1 MQKKTLFLVMTLG
14 LFVVL
19 SAWGGPRTFEQAQKI
34 AETQATRLG
43 LTVDRKAMAR
53 AKAINGVVDGVRK
66 VANYY
71 VFPNGTN
78 KGFTIVSGDDSM
90 PDIVGYSASG
100 TYDDSQIPEAM
111 TYFLKEYSD
120 MVEAVKV
127 GDKRALRTLDERRDV
142 TVAPAVSPLVNI
154 HWGQGTPFNNMCPD
168 YAVGK
173 RSATGCVATAMAQVM
188 AYWKYPKELKAA
200 IPSYT
205 TATNNIGVR
214 GETAGQT
221 YDWDNM
227 RAEYRTAYTAA
238 EAAAVAKLMSHCG
251 KAVEMDYGASSG
263 AIVTHK
269 ELATYFGYDKDLM
282 LYLSRSSFN
291 LAEWTTLIDNEL
303 KAGRPILYSGQ
314 SSDAGHQFVCDGSDG
329 EGLYHINWGWNGNQ
343 DGYFDIT
350 ILNPDKGGIGSGNA
364 EDGYSK
370 DCTMIIGMQP
380 DNGIVDEP
388 LVNLPLV
395 QAYKYDRDGYKSG
408 FAITQGVRQNASGS
422 FQLTISDVFFS
433 NTDDTFSGKLA
444 YGVSDGKGGYTP
456 IAMIDSKVQLGG
468 LFFTTKVNWSPAPG
482 TYTIYALY
490 CASGEGTWH
499 KCAYAN
505 GLAPYKLTAT
515 DTQLSMAK
523 SMLSATLKPV
533 GELHAY
539 DNGVF
544 EVTLTNDDEDDYVGK
559 VAFWLSDTEDE
570 TAGGEATTLDVIVGA
585 HSTLTRQIT
594 VSSFQYRNEGD
605 AYVWLKDASGANIS
619 PIQKVTVSKAVKPV
633 LVLTSVDTNVT
644 PGEYETE
651 RAFYGS
657 DKVKAPKVNDDFVRV
672 RMGFMNIGAE
682 GEVRYFISASN
693 PAGNDK
699 YWKGYRTVNVPNDGS
714 TTYIEETW
722 SPSETGFA
730 FMLCSLS
737 MSYMDSDD
745 SPFKFVSMD
754 NYMYKLELADGS
766 GRYLQVP
773 ANIQFVYVAGK
784 TVGINNVEAG
794 HGVTVR
800 SGEGEVIILADKTER
815 IAIYGVDGR
824 KVKDVVAQGGV
835 ALHVSV
841 PSGIYIV
848 KGTKVVVR

>member
-1 MQKKTLFLVMTLG
+1 MTLG
-14 LFVVL
+14 LFVAL
-19 SAWGGPRTFEQAQKI
+19 PAWSGPRTFEQAQKI

-71 VFPNGTN
+71 VFPNGTD

-100 TYDDSQIPEAM
+100 TYDESMVPEAM
-111 TYFLKEYSD
+111 TYFLKEYSN
-120 MVEAVKV
+120 MVEAVKA
-127 GDKRALRTLDERRDV
+127 GDGKAQRTLEERRGV
-142 TVAPAVSPLVNI
+142 TVAPAVSPLVNV
-154 HWGQGTPFNNMCPD
+154 HWGQGTPFNNLCPY
-168 YAVGK
+168 YATGK
-173 RSATGCVATAMAQVM
+173 RSVTGCVATAMAQVM
-188 AYWKYPKELKAA
+188 AYWKYPKELKAD
-200 IPSYT
+200 IPSYVT
-205 TATNNIGVR
+205 TTNNISVR
-214 GETAGQT
+214 GETGGQA

-227 RAEYRTAYTAA
+227 RTEYKSAYTTA
-238 EAAAVAKLMSHCG
+238 EADAVAKLMLHCG

-263 AIVTHK
+263 AVVTHK
-269 ELATYFGYDKDLM
+269 KLATYFGYDKDLM
-282 LYLSRSSFN
+282 LTVSRSSFS
-291 LAEWTTLIDNEL
+291 LSEWITLIDNEL
-303 KAGRPILYSGQ
+303 KAGRPILYSGR
-314 SSDAGHQFVCDGSDG
+314 SSDAGHLFVCDGSDG

-370 DCTMIIGMQP
+370 DCMMIIGMQP

-395 QAYKYDRDGYKSG
+395 QAYKYNRDGYKSS
-408 FAITQGVRQNASGS
+408 FTITQGVRQNASGS
-422 FQLTISDVFFS
+422 FQLTIGDAFFS

-456 IAMIDSKVQLGG
+456 IAQIDSKVQLGG
-468 LFFTTKVNWSPAPG
+468 LFFTTKVYWSPAPG

-490 CASGEGTWH
+490 CASGENTWH

-505 GLAPYKLTAT
+505 GLAPYKVTAT
-515 DTQLSMAK
+515 DTQLSMTK

-539 DNGVF
+539 DDGIF
-544 EVTLTNDDEDDYVGK
+544 EVTLTNGDEDDYVGE

-570 TAGGEATTLDVIVGA
+570 SAGEKTTTLDIVVGA
-585 HSTLTRQIT
+585 HSTITRQIT
-594 VSSFQYRNEGD
+594 VSSFQFLGEGD
-605 AYVWLKDASGANIS
+605 AYVWLRDASGATIS
-619 PIQKVTVSKAVKPV
+619 PMQKVTVGKAAKPV
-633 LVLTSVDTNVT
+633 LVLASVETNVT

-651 RAFYGS
+651 RAFYGT

-672 RMGFMNIGAE
+672 RMGFTNIGAE

-693 PAGNDK
+693 PASSQR
-699 YWKGYRTVNVPNDGS
+699 YWKGYKTVNVPNDGS
-714 TTYIEETW
+714 VTYIEETW

-730 FMLCSLS
+730 FMQCSLS

-745 SPFKFVSMD
+745 SPVRFVSMA

-766 GRYLQVP
+766 GRYFQVP
-773 ANIQFVYVAGK
+773 ANMQFVYVAGK
-784 TVGINNVEAG
+784 TVGIDNVEAG

-800 SGEGEVIILADKTER
+800 SGEGEVIILADKTEG

-824 KVKDVVAQGGV
+824 KVKDVVAQAGI

-848 KGTKVVVR
+848 KGIKVLVR

>member
-1 MQKKTLFLVMTLG
+1 MTLG
-14 LFVVL
+14 LFVAL
-19 SAWGGPRTFEQAQKI
+19 PAWSGPRTFEQAQKI

-71 VFPNGTN
+71 VFPNGTD

-100 TYDDSQIPEAM
+100 TYDESMVPEAM
-111 TYFLKEYSD
+111 TYFLKEYSN
-120 MVEAVKV
+120 MVEAVKA
-127 GDKRALRTLDERRDV
+127 GDGKAQRTLEERRGV
-142 TVAPAVSPLVNI
+142 TVAPAVSPLVNV
-154 HWGQGTPFNNMCPD
+154 HWGQGTPFNNLCPY
-168 YAVGK
+168 YATGK
-173 RSATGCVATAMAQVM
+173 RSVTGCVATAMAQVM
-188 AYWKYPKELKAA
+188 AYWKYPKELKAD
-200 IPSYT
+200 IPSYVT
-205 TATNNIGVR
+205 TTNNISVR
-214 GETAGQT
+214 GETGGQA

-227 RAEYRTAYTAA
+227 RTEYKSAYTTA
-238 EAAAVAKLMSHCG
+238 EADAVAKLMLHCG

-263 AIVTHK
+263 AVVTHK
-269 ELATYFGYDKDLM
+269 KLATYFGYDKDLM
-282 LYLSRSSFN
+282 LTVSRSSFS
-291 LAEWTTLIDNEL
+291 LSEWITLIDNEL
-303 KAGRPILYSGQ
+303 KAGRPILYSGR
-314 SSDAGHQFVCDGSDG
+314 SSDAGHLFVCDGSDG

-370 DCTMIIGMQP
+370 DCMMIIGMQP

-395 QAYKYDRDGYKSG
+395 QAYKYNRDGYKSS
-408 FAITQGVRQNASGS
+408 FTITQGVRQNASGS
-422 FQLTISDVFFS
+422 FQLTIGDAFFS
-433 NTDDTFSGKLA
+433 NTDDIFSGKLA

-456 IAMIDSKVQLGG
+456 IAQIDSKVQLGG
-468 LFFTTKVNWSPAPG
+468 LFFTTKVYWSPAPG

-490 CASGEGTWH
+490 CASGENTWH

-505 GLAPYKLTAT
+505 GLAPYKVTAT
-515 DTQLSMAK
+515 DTQLSMTK

-539 DNGVF
+539 DDGIF
-544 EVTLTNDDEDDYVGK
+544 EVTLTNGDEDDYVGE

-570 TAGGEATTLDVIVGA
+570 SAGEKTTTLEIVVGA
-585 HSTLTRQIT
+585 HSTITRQIT
-594 VSSFQYRNEGD
+594 VSSFQFLGEGD
-605 AYVWLKDASGANIS
+605 AYVWLRDASGATIS
-619 PIQKVTVSKAVKPV
+619 PMQKVTVGKAAKPV
-633 LVLTSVDTNVT
+633 LVLASVETNVT

-651 RAFYGS
+651 RAFIGT

-672 RMGFMNIGAE
+672 RMGFTNIGAE

-693 PAGNDK
+693 PASSQR
-699 YWKGYRTVNVPNDGS
+699 YWKGYKTVNVPNDGS
-714 TTYIEETW
+714 VTYIEETW

-730 FMLCSLS
+730 FMQCSLS

-745 SPFKFVSMD
+745 SPVRFVSMD

-766 GRYLQVP
+766 GRYFQVP
-773 ANIQFVYVAGK
+773 ANMQFVYVAGK
-784 TVGINNVEAG
+784 TVGIDNVEAG

-800 SGEGEVIILADKTER
+800 SGEGEVIILADKTEG

-824 KVKDVVAQGGV
+824 KVKDVVAQAGI

-848 KGTKVVVR
+848 KGIKVLVR

>member
-1 MQKKTLFLVMTLG
+1 MTLG
-14 LFVVL
+14 LFVAL

-71 VFPNGTN
+71 VFPNGTD

-100 TYDDSQIPEAM
+100 TYDESMVPEAM
-111 TYFLKEYSD
+111 TYFLKEYSN
-120 MVEAVKV
+120 MVEAVKA
-127 GDKRALRTLDERRDV
+127 GDEKAQRTLEERRGV
-142 TVAPAVSPLVNI
+142 TVAPAVSPLVNV
-154 HWGQGTPFNNMCPD
+154 HWGQGTPFNNLCPY
-168 YAVGK
+168 YATGK
-173 RSATGCVATAMAQVM
+173 RSVTGCVATAMAQVM
-188 AYWKYPKELKAA
+188 AYWKSPKERKADR
-200 IPSYT
+200 PGDGT
-205 TATNNIGVR
+205 TTHNMRVR
-214 GETAGQT
+214 GETGGQA

-227 RAEYRTAYTAA
+227 RTEYKSAYTTA
-238 EAAAVAKLMSHCG
+238 EADAVAKLMLHCG

-263 AIVTHK
+263 AVVTHK
-269 ELATYFGYDKDLM
+269 KLATYFGYDKDLM
-282 LYLSRSSFN
+282 LTVSRSSFS
-291 LAEWTTLIDNEL
+291 LSEWITLIDNEL
-303 KAGRPILYSGQ
+303 KAGRPILYSGR
-314 SSDAGHQFVCDGSDG
+314 SSDAGHLFVCDGSDG

-370 DCTMIIGMQP
+370 DCMMIIGMQP

-395 QAYKYDRDGYKSG
+395 QAYKYNRDGYKSS
-408 FAITQGVRQNASGS
+408 FTITQGVRQNASGS
-422 FQLTISDVFFS
+422 FQLTIGDAFFS

-456 IAMIDSKVQLGG
+456 IAQIDSKVQLGG
-468 LFFTTKVNWSPAPG
+468 LFFTTKVYWSPAPG

-490 CASGEGTWH
+490 CASGENTWH

-505 GLAPYKLTAT
+505 GLAPYKVTAT
-515 DTQLSMAK
+515 DTQLSMTK

-539 DNGVF
+539 DDGIF
-544 EVTLTNDDEDDYVGK
+544 EVTLTNGDEDDYVGE

-570 TAGGEATTLDVIVGA
+570 SAGEKTTTLDIVVGA
-585 HSTLTRQIT
+585 HSTITRQIT
-594 VSSFQYRNEGD
+594 VSSFQFLGEGD
-605 AYVWLKDASGANIS
+605 AYVWLRDASGATIS
-619 PIQKVTVSKAVKPV
+619 PMQKVTVGKAAKPV
-633 LVLTSVDTNVT
+633 LVLASVETNVT

-651 RAFYGS
+651 RAFYGT

-672 RMGFMNIGAE
+672 RMGFTNIGAE

-693 PAGNDK
+693 PASSQR
-699 YWKGYRTVNVPNDGS
+699 YWKGYKTVNVPNDGS
-714 TTYIEETW
+714 VTYIEETW

-730 FMLCSLS
+730 FMQCSLS

-745 SPFKFVSMD
+745 SPVRFVSMD

-766 GRYLQVP
+766 GRYFQVP
-773 ANIQFVYVAGK
+773 ANMQFVYVAGK
-784 TVGINNVEAG
+784 TVGIDNVEAG

-800 SGEGEVIILADKTER
+800 SGEGEVIILADKTEG

-824 KVKDVVAQGGV
+824 KVKDVVAQAGI

-848 KGTKVVVR
+848 KGIKVLVR

>member
-1 MQKKTLFLVMTLG
+1 MTLG
-14 LFVVL
+14 LFVAL

-71 VFPNGTN
+71 VFPNGTD

-100 TYDDSQIPEAM
+100 TYDESMVPEAM
-111 TYFLKEYSD
+111 TYFLKEYSNL
-120 MVEAVKV
+120 VEAVKA
-127 GDKRALRTLDERRDV
+127 GDGKAQRTLEERRGV
-142 TVAPAVSPLVNI
+142 TVAPAVSPLVNG
-154 HWGQGTPFNNMCPD
+154 HGGQGTPFNNLCPY
-168 YAVGK
+168 YATGK
-173 RSATGCVATAMAQVM
+173 RSVTGCVATAMAQVM
-188 AYWKYPKELKAA
+188 AYWKYPKELKAD
-200 IPSYT
+200 IPSYVT
-205 TATNNIGVR
+205 TTNNISVR
-214 GETAGQT
+214 GETGGQA

-227 RAEYRTAYTAA
+227 RTEYKSAYTTA
-238 EAAAVAKLMSHCG
+238 EADAVAKLMLHCG

-263 AIVTHK
+263 AVVTHK
-269 ELATYFGYDKDLM
+269 KLATYFGYDKDLM
-282 LYLSRSSFN
+282 LTVSRSSFS
-291 LAEWTTLIDNEL
+291 LSEWITLIDNEL
-303 KAGRPILYSGQ
+303 KAGRPILYSGR
-314 SSDAGHQFVCDGSDG
+314 SSDAGHLFVCDGSDG

-370 DCTMIIGMQP
+370 DCMMIIGMQP

-395 QAYKYDRDGYKSG
+395 QAYKYNRDGYKSS
-408 FAITQGVRQNASGS
+408 FTITQGVRQNASGS
-422 FQLTISDVFFS
+422 FQLTIGDAFFS

-456 IAMIDSKVQLGG
+456 IAQIDSKVQLGG
-468 LFFTTKVNWSPAPG
+468 LFFTTKVYWSPAPG

-490 CASGEGTWH
+490 CASGENTWH

-505 GLAPYKLTAT
+505 GLAPYKVTAT
-515 DTQLSMAK
+515 DTQLSMTK

-539 DNGVF
+539 DDGIF
-544 EVTLTNDDEDDYVGK
+544 EVTLTNGDEDDYVGE

-570 TAGGEATTLDVIVGA
+570 SAGEKTTTLDIVVGA
-585 HSTLTRQIT
+585 HSTITRQIT
-594 VSSFQYRNEGD
+594 VSSFQFLGEGD
-605 AYVWLKDASGANIS
+605 AYVWLRDASGATIS
-619 PIQKVTVSKAVKPV
+619 PMQKVTVGKAAKPV
-633 LVLTSVDTNVT
+633 LVLASVETNVT

-651 RAFYGS
+651 RAFYGT

-672 RMGFMNIGAE
+672 RMGFTNIGAE

-693 PAGNDK
+693 PASSQM
-699 YWKGYRTVNVPNDGS
+699 YWKGYKTVNVPNDGS
-714 TTYIEETW
+714 VTYIEETW

-730 FMLCSLS
+730 FMQCSLS

-745 SPFKFVSMD
+745 SPVRFVSMA

-766 GRYLQVP
+766 GRYFQVP
-773 ANIQFVYVAGK
+773 ANMQFVYVAGK
-784 TVGINNVEAG
+784 TVGIDNVEAG

-800 SGEGEVIILADKTER
+800 SGEGEVIILADKTEG

-824 KVKDVVAQGGV
+824 KVKDVVAQAGI

-848 KGTKVVVR
+848 KGIKVLVR

>member
-1 MQKKTLFLVMTLG
+1 MQKRLPFFVMTLG
-14 LFVVL
+14 LFVAL
-19 SAWGGPRTFEQAQKI
+19 SAWAGPRTFEQAQKI
-34 AETQATRLG
+34 AEAQASRLG

-53 AKAINGVVDGVRK
+53 AKAINGVADGVRK
-66 VANYY
+66 VTNYY
-71 VFPNGTN
+71 VFPNGAG

-100 TYDDSQIPEAM
+100 TYDESMTPEAM
-111 TYFLKEYSD
+111 MYFLKEYSN
-120 MVEAVKV
+120 MVEAVKA
-127 GDKRALRTLDERRDV
+127 GDEKARRTLDERRGV
-142 TVAPAVSPLVNI
+142 TVAPAVSPLLNV
-154 HWGQGTPFNNMCPD
+154 HWGQGTPFNKMCPD

-173 RSATGCVATAMAQVM
+173 RSAAGCVATAMAQVM
-188 AYWKYPKELKAA
+188 AYWKYPKELKAD
-200 IPSYT
+200 IPSYVT
-205 TATNNIGVR
+205 TTNNISVR
-214 GETAGQT
+214 GEASGQA

-227 RAEYRTAYTAA
+227 RTEYKSAYTTA
-238 EAAAVAKLMSHCG
+238 EAGAVAKLMLHCG

-282 LYLSRSSFN
+282 LGVSRSSFS
-291 LAEWTTLIDNEL
+291 LSEWITLIDNEL
-303 KAGRPILYSGQ
+303 KAGRPILYSGV

-329 EGLYHINWGWNGNQ
+329 EGLYHINWGWNGYQ

-388 LVNLPLV
+388 LINLPLV
-395 QAYKYDRDGYKSG
+395 QAYKYNRDGYISS
-408 FAITQGVRQNASGS
+408 FDITQGVRPNASGS
-422 FQLTISDVFFS
+422 FQLTISDAFFS
-433 NTDDTFSGKLA
+433 NNDDDFSGKLA

-456 IAMIDSKVQLGG
+456 IGQITANAQLGG
-468 LFFTTKVNWSPAPG
+468 QFFTTKVSWSPAPG

-490 CASGEGTWH
+490 CASGENTWY

-505 GLAPYKLTAT
+505 GLAPYKVTAT
-515 DTQLSMAK
+515 ATRLTMAK

-539 DNGVF
+539 DKGVF
-544 EVTLTNDDEDDYVGK
+544 EVTLTNDDEDDYIGK

-570 TAGGEATTLDVIVGA
+570 TAGDEAATLDIVVGA
-585 HSTLTRQIT
+585 HSTITRQMT
-594 VSSFQYRNEGD
+594 VSSFQFREAGD

-619 PIQKVTVSKAVKPV
+619 PIQKVTVGKAVKPV
-633 LVLTSVDTNVT
+633 LVLTSVETNVT
-644 PGEYETE
+644 PGDYETE
-651 RAFYGS
+651 RAFYGN
-657 DKVKAPKVNDDFVRV
+657 DRVKAPKVNDDFVKV
-672 RMGFMNIGAE
+672 RMGFLNIGAE

-693 PAGNDK
+693 PAGTERL
-699 YWKGYRTVNVPNDGS
+699 WKGYRTVNVPNDGS
-714 TTYIEETW
+714 TAYIEETW

-730 FMLCSLS
+730 FMQCSLN

-745 SPFKFVSMD
+745 SPLTFVSMD

-766 GRYLQVP
+766 GRYFQVP
-773 ANIQFVYVAGK
+773 ANMQFVYVAGK
-784 TVGINNVEAG
+784 TVGIDNVEAG

-800 SGEGEVIILADKTER
+800 SGEGEIVILADKTER
-815 IAIYGVDGR
+815 VAIYGIDGR
-824 KVKDVVAQGGV
+824 RVQDVVAQAGV

-848 KGTKVVVR
+848 KGTKVAVR

>member
-1 MQKKTLFLVMTLG
+1 MQKRIPFLVMALG
-14 LFVVL
+14 LFVAL
-19 SAWGGPRTFEQAQKI
+19 SAWAGPRTFEQAQKI
-34 AETQATRLG
+34 AETQAGRLG

-71 VFPNGTN
+71 VFPNGAG

-100 TYDDSQIPEAM
+100 TYDESQIPEAM
-111 TYFLKEYSD
+111 TYFLKEYSN
-120 MVEAVKV
+120 MVEAVKA
-127 GDKRALRTLDERRDV
+127 GDERARRTLDERRGA

-188 AYWKYPKELKAA
+188 AYWKYPKELKAD
-200 IPSYT
+200 IPSYVT
-205 TATNNIGVR
+205 STNSIGVR
-214 GETAGQT
+214 GETSGQT

-227 RAEYRTAYTAA
+227 RTEYRSAYTTA
-238 EAAAVAKLMSHCG
+238 EADAVAKLMSHCG
-251 KAVEMDYGASSG
+251 KAVNMDYGASSG

-282 LYLSRSSFN
+282 LYLNRSSFS
-291 LAEWTTLIDNEL
+291 LAEWITLIDNEL

-314 SSDAGHQFVCDGSDG
+314 SSDAGHQFICDGSDG

-395 QAYKYDRDGYKSG
+395 QAYKYDRDGLTSS
-408 FAITQGVRQNASGS
+408 FAITQGIRPNTSGS
-422 FQLTISDVFFS
+422 FQLTISDAFFP
-433 NTDDTFSGKLA
+433 NTDDSFVGKLA

-456 IAMIDSKVQLGG
+456 IGQITSNAQLGG
-468 LFFTTKVNWSPAPG
+468 QFFTTKVSWSPAPG

-490 CASGEGTWH
+490 CANGESTWH

-505 GLAPYKLTAT
+505 GLAPYKVTAT
-515 DTQLSMAK
+515 ATQLTMAK

-533 GELHAY
+533 GELRAY
-539 DNGVF
+539 DKGVF

-559 VAFWLSDTEDE
+559 VAFWLSDTEEE
-570 TAGGEATTLDVIVGA
+570 TAGNKATTLDVVVGA
-585 HSTLTRQIT
+585 HSTITRQLT
-594 VSSFQYRNEGD
+594 VSSFQYRAEGD

-619 PIQKVTVSKAVKPV
+619 PVQKVTVGKAIKPV
-633 LVLTSVDTNVT
+633 LVLTSVETNAT
-644 PGEYETE
+644 PGDYETE
-651 RAFYGS
+651 RAFHG
-657 DKVKAPKVNDDFVRV
+657 DNRVKAPKVNDNFARV
-672 RMGFMNIGAE
+672 RMGFINIGAE

-693 PAGNDK
+693 PAGTERF
-699 YWKGYRTVNVPNDGS
+699 WKGYRTVNVPNDGS
-714 TTYIEETW
+714 TAYVEETW

-730 FMLCSLS
+730 FMLCSLN

-745 SPFKFVSMD
+745 SPFRFVSMD

-766 GRYLQVP
+766 GRYFQVP
-773 ANIQFVYVAGK
+773 ANMQFLYVAGK
-784 TVGINNVEAG
+784 TVGIDNAETG
-794 HGVTVR
+794 HGMTVR
-800 SGEGEVIILADKTER
+800 SGEGEIVILADKTER
-815 IAIYGVDGR
+815 VAIYGIDGR
-824 KVKDVVAQGGV
+824 QVRNVIAQAGV

-848 KGTKVVVR
+848 KGTKVAVR

>member
-1 MQKKTLFLVMTLG
+1 MTLG
-14 LFVVL
+14 LFVAL
-19 SAWGGPRTFEQAQKI
+19 PAWSGPRTFEQAQKI

-71 VFPNGTN
+71 VFPNGTD

-100 TYDDSQIPEAM
+100 TYDESMVPEAM
-111 TYFLKEYSD
+111 TYFLKEYSN
-120 MVEAVKV
+120 MVEAVKA
-127 GDKRALRTLDERRDV
+127 GDGKVQRTLEERRGV
-142 TVAPAVSPLVNI
+142 TVAPAVSPLVNV
-154 HWGQGTPFNNMCPD
+154 HWGQGTPFNNLCPY
-168 YAVGK
+168 YATGK
-173 RSATGCVATAMAQVM
+173 RSVTGCVATAMAQVM
-188 AYWKYPKELKAA
+188 AYWKYPKELKAD
-200 IPSYT
+200 IPSYVT
-205 TATNNIGVR
+205 TTNNISVR
-214 GETAGQT
+214 GETGGQA

-227 RAEYRTAYTAA
+227 RTEYKSAYTTA
-238 EAAAVAKLMSHCG
+238 EADAVAKLMLHCG

-263 AIVTHK
+263 AVVTHK
-269 ELATYFGYDKDLM
+269 KLATYFGYDKDLM
-282 LYLSRSSFN
+282 LTVSRSSFS
-291 LAEWTTLIDNEL
+291 LSEWITLIDNEL
-303 KAGRPILYSGQ
+303 KAGRPILYSGR
-314 SSDAGHQFVCDGSDG
+314 SSDAGHLFVCDGSDG

-370 DCTMIIGMQP
+370 DCMMIIGMQP

-395 QAYKYDRDGYKSG
+395 QAYKYNRDGYKSS
-408 FAITQGVRQNASGS
+408 FTITQGVRQNASGS
-422 FQLTISDVFFS
+422 FQLTIGDAFFS

-456 IAMIDSKVQLGG
+456 IAQIDSKVQLGG
-468 LFFTTKVNWSPAPG
+468 LFFTTKVYWSPAPG

-490 CASGEGTWH
+490 CASGENTWH

-505 GLAPYKLTAT
+505 GLAPYKVTAT
-515 DTQLSMAK
+515 DTQLSMTK

-539 DNGVF
+539 DDGIF
-544 EVTLTNDDEDDYVGK
+544 EVTLTNGDEDDYVGE

-570 TAGGEATTLDVIVGA
+570 SAGEKTTTLDIVVGA
-585 HSTLTRQIT
+585 HSTITRQIT
-594 VSSFQYRNEGD
+594 VSSFQFLGEGD
-605 AYVWLKDASGANIS
+605 AYVWLRDASGATIS
-619 PIQKVTVSKAVKPV
+619 PMQKVTVGKAAMPV
-633 LVLTSVDTNVT
+633 LVLASVETNVT

-651 RAFYGS
+651 RAFYGT

-672 RMGFMNIGAE
+672 RMGFTNIGAE

-693 PAGNDK
+693 PASSQR
-699 YWKGYRTVNVPNDGS
+699 YWKGYKTVNVPNDGS
-714 TTYIEETW
+714 VTYIEETW

-730 FMLCSLS
+730 FMQCSLS

-745 SPFKFVSMD
+745 SPVRFVSMD

-766 GRYLQVP
+766 GRYFQVP
-773 ANIQFVYVAGK
+773 ANMQFVYVAGK
-784 TVGINNVEAG
+784 TVGIDNVEAG

-800 SGEGEVIILADKTER
+800 SGEGEVIILADKTEG

-824 KVKDVVAQGGV
+824 KVKDVVAQAGI

-848 KGTKVVVR
+848 KGIKVLVR